1 MTELSKNRISSVKWE
16 LKPLVRQFY
25 AATVE
30 LANGIHGAGYLTEDL
45 LAVMV
50 SQGATQTAN
59 ASFVAIV
66 GEQVVAYRLS
76 FLAGKWLPDEWCTQ
90 EQWPV
95 PASNMAYFKSVAV
108 SPTLQGLGIG
118 QALLQHSIG
127 VLRQQGATA
136 GLAHLWRES
145 PNNSAVRYFTKAGG
159 ELIKIHENRWQHLS
173 AQGYACPRCRS
184 LCCCSAAEM
193 VLRF

>member
-1 MTELSKNRISSVKWE
+1 MTVLFQNRTSDMKWE
-16 LKPLVRQFY
+16 LKPLEPDYFS
-25 AATVE
+25 ATVR
-30 LANGIHGAGYLTEDL
+30 LANSIHGDGYLTEDL
-45 LAVMV
+45 LAMLVQ
-50 SQGATQTAN
+50 QGSTQFAN
-59 ASFVAIV
+59 ASFVAIFN
-66 GEQVVAYRLS
+66 EQIVAYRLS
-76 FLAGKWLPDEWCTQ
+76 FLAGKWSPDEWCTQ

-118 QALLQHSIG
+118 QALLQRSID

-173 AQGYACPRCRS
+173 AQGYACPRCHA